1 MVSTSKNPALLS
13 RSQTSQQVCTTKMAS
28 TAVVNC
34 SGLQV
39 EDNCLFLL
47 KSEGKFLKSNYCAC
61 ASVMSDIYDVNRS
74 LCSEFGMILFS
85 VFCKFHPT
93 DPIKLKSS
101 YVHFA
106 GMAKL

>member
-1 MVSTSKNPALLS
+1 MVSTPKNPALLF

-39 EDNCLFLL
+39 ADHCLFLL
-47 KSEGKFLKSNYCAC
+47 KSEGKFLKSNSCAC

-74 LCSEFGMILFS
+74 LYREFGMILF
-85 VFCKFHPT
+85 CN
-93 DPIKLKSS
+93 
-101 YVHFA
+101 
-106 GMAKL
+106 

>member
-1 MVSTSKNPALLS
+1 
-13 RSQTSQQVCTTKMAS
+13 MAS

-47 KSEGKFLKSNYCAC
+47 KSEGKFVKSNYLAC

-74 LCSEFGMILFS
+74 LCSEFGMILFCNL
-85 VFCKFHPT
+85 FPLT
-93 DPIKLKSS
+93 DPIKLKAYSYALREWQTLKCAMGSYSFNYRSTDLPIHTKVSS
-101 YVHFA
+101 Y
-106 GMAKL
+106 

>member
-74 LCSEFGMILFS
+74 LCSEFGMILF
-85 VFCKFHPT
+85 CN
-93 DPIKLKSS
+93 
-101 YVHFA
+101 
-106 GMAKL
+106 